1 MTLQQLRYLIVVAET
16 GNITQ
21 AAQRLLVSQP
31 SITASIHE
39 LEKEMN
45 LTLFLR
51 QNKGVTLTRD
61 GERFLGY
68 ARKVIDEADELEDTF
83 KGRKEQKPHFTIS
96 CQHYS
101 FAVNAFVELIREFD
115 ASHYDFTIREEE
127 TPEIIEDVANM
138 KSELGILY
146 LSYGNEKIL
155 RKIFSAY
162 GLTFTELFTAKPHV
176 FISSQHPLA
185 GKEVIT
191 LRDLKNYPYLTYEQG
206 VYNSFYYQE
215 EFLDSTGQKKN
226 IRVQD
231 RATLFN
237 LLIGLDGYTVCSG
250 VISHALNGDNI
261 IAKPLKMKEFMKIG
275 YIMRRE
281 TILSRYG
288 KVYLSHLQQIVGHM
302 EEYE

>member
-1 MTLQQLRYLIVVAET
+1 MTLQQLRYLIAVAET

-21 AAQRLLVSQP
+21 AAEHLFVSQP
-31 SITASIHE
+31 SITAAIRE

-51 QNKGVTLTRD
+51 QNKGVTLTPD

-83 KGRKEQKPHFTIS
+83 KGLKETKPHFTVS

-101 FAVNAFVELIREFD
+101 FAVNAFVQLIREFD
-115 ASHYDFTIREEE
+115 APQYDFTIREEQ
-127 TPEIIEDVANM
+127 THEIIEDVANM

-146 LSYGNEKIL
+146 LSYANEKIL
-155 RKIFSAY
+155 KKIFSAHN
-162 GLTFTELFTAKPHV
+162 LTFTELFTASPHV
-176 FISSQHPLA
+176 FISAQHPLA
-185 GKEVIT
+185 EKDVIT

-215 EFLDSTGQKKN
+215 EFLDSTEQKKN

-237 LLIGLDGYTVCSG
+237 LLIGLNGYTVCSG

-261 IAKPLKMKEFMKIG
+261 IAKPLKMKEQMKIG
-275 YIMRRE
+275 YIMRKE
-281 TILSRYG
+281 TVLSRYG
-288 KVYLSHLQQIVGHM
+288 QVYLEHLQQIVGEM
-302 EEYE
+302 